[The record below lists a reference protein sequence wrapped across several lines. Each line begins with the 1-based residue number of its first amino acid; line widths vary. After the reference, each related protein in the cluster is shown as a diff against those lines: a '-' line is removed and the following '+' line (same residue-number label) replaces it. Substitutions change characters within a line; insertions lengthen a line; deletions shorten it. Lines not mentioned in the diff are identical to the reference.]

1 MSAYTTVQLE
11 MTDPECIKL
20 ALEEMGYPF
29 EEHKIAQNLYGIGN
43 HMRDQT
49 ANIIVRR
56 QYVGTAANDVGFL
69 KQSDGRYQMIISEF
83 DRRQT
88 TQGTNFLKRM
98 GQIYGKHK
106 VLKQVRRLGYS
117 VTSTKTTEDG
127 KLKIRV
133 KV

>member
-1 MSAYTTVQLE
+1 
-11 MTDPECIKL
+11 
-20 ALEEMGYPF
+20 
-29 EEHKIAQNLYGIGN
+29 
-43 HMRDQT
+43 MRDQT